1 MQFNSI
7 PFLFAFLPLFLILF
21 RLTPEK
27 LRSAALVLSSLIFYG
42 LAAGNWLWAIFLL
55 LLTFL
60 CWLGQIALGTSRRR
74 LLLPAFLIILGG
86 ILVFFKLYEGGIY
99 LPAGMSFYIFQLS
112 AWMMDVSKQRM
123 APEKRFFPFA
133 QGIVLF
139 PKLLS
144 GPLVSPAELA
154 MQGKQCRFSWE
165 NVYEGIRLLILG
177 LAMKVLLANRLGGLW
192 SEPAVIGYSH
202 ISTPAAWMALTAYA
216 MQLYLDF
223 WGYSLMAIG
232 LGRTLGYR
240 LPENFLDPYCSRS
253 VSEFYRRW
261 HATLGA
267 WFREYVY
274 FPLGGSRAGTP
285 RTVWNLA
292 VVWLFTGL
300 WHGIGGNYLL
310 WAGFLLLLIL
320 AERFFLKKLL
330 DRSRLLSHG
339 YVILAIFLSWIPF
352 AIGDRGEM
360 LTFLGRLFG
369 CGGPAANPGDF
380 IPWVRMYAGLLCA
393 GGFLMTSLPRKIWS
407 KIKTYPL
414 TDLVLFLLFW
424 LSVYYI
430 ATAAQDPFLY
440 FQY

>member
-7 PFLFAFLPLFLILF
+7 SFLFAFFPLFLILF
-21 RLTPEK
+21 RLMPTGLTPGF
-27 LRSAALVLSSLIFYG
+27 LVFSGMVFYG
-42 LAAGNWLWAIFLL
+42 LATGSWFWAVFLL
-55 LLTFL
+55 VLTFL
-60 CWLGQIALGTSRRR
+60 SWLGQLALTTPFRKP
-74 LLLPAFLIILGG
+74 LLPVFLVLLCG
-86 ILVFFKLYEGGIY
+86 ILVFFKLWQGGIF

-112 AWMMDVSKQRM
+112 AWFIDVFRQRVP
-123 APEKRFFPFA
+123 AEKRFLPFA
-133 QGIVLF
+133 QSIVLF

-144 GPLVSPAELA
+144 GPLVPPAELA
-154 MQGKQCRFSWE
+154 KQYHGCRFTWE

-192 SEPAVIGYSH
+192 SEPGVIGYAH
-202 ISTPAAWMALTAYA
+202 ISTPAAWMALVAYA

-232 LGRTLGYR
+232 LGRTMGYH

-267 WFREYVY
+267 WFREYIY
-274 FPLGGSRAGTP
+274 FPLGGSRAGTA
-285 RTVWNLA
+285 RTVVNLT

-300 WHGIGGNYLL
+300 WHGVGGNYLL
-310 WAGFLLLLIL
+310 WAGFLLILIL

-330 DRSRLLSHG
+330 DRCRLFSHI
-339 YVILAIFLSWIPF
+339 YVIFAIFLSWLPF
-352 AIGDRGEM
+352 AIGNWREM
-360 LTFLGRLFG
+360 CTFLGRLFG
-369 CGGPAANPGDF
+369 LGGSAANPRDF

-393 GGFLMTSLPRKIWS
+393 GGFLMTSLPRKIWNKFKNHPIS
-407 KIKTYPL
+407 
-414 TDLVLFLLFW
+414 DLLLFVLFW

-440 FQY
+440 FRY